1 MDFLVQDADL
11 LYPDI
16 PIFPNELLYLLASL
30 FMELVII
37 FVFVRYFLLG
47 FVNSPFT
54 LLSPDGFCSGG
65 RLGRPCP

>member
-1 MDFLVQDADL
+1 MQDADL

-37 FVFVRYFLLG
+37 FVFVRYLMLWLWEL
-47 FVNSPFT
+47 P
-54 LLSPDGFCSGG
+54 LHLA
-65 RLGRPCP
+65 

>member
-37 FVFVRYFLLG
+37 FVFVRYF
-47 FVNSPFT
+47 FT
-54 LLSPDGFCSGG
+54 WFCE
-65 RLGRPCP
+65 LPLHLA